1 MTFNDDAD
9 LSLSQDFAEAEANY
23 PQAFGITFTPQV
35 TGIALGVVGLIT
47 AAYLLLNFVKPAYDS
62 LQTLKEEE
70 TTKQEKVD
78 AFKSGAID
86 QKLLVAQNRL
96 TQAELLRSQ
105 VLTQFTSSQDLETL
119 LYDISRLAKGK
130 NLILNSYTP
139 TGEPKIVND
148 NSLGNAVNKKLKRQT
163 FNVEIEGSYPK
174 IHAFL
179 GDLEKLQPLLL
190 VSGLKMAFDKS
201 SFKVNAVDLK
211 IVNGNL
217 ISKGKI
223 IPNQDEIIKASF
235 LLEAILPLTP
245 EELAKI
251 AKAEEK
257 TKKQQSPKDNQ
268 TTEEK
273 K

>member
-23 PQAFGITFTPQV
+23 PQAFGISFTPQV

-78 AFKSGAID
+78 AFKSVAID

-119 LYDISRLAKGK
+119 LYDISRLAKSK
-130 NLILNSYTP
+130 NIILNSYTP
-139 TGEPKIVND
+139 TGELKIVND
-148 NSLGNAVNKKLKRQT
+148 NSLGNTVNKKLKRQT
-163 FNVEIEGSYPK
+163 FSVEIEGSYPK

-190 VSGLKMAFDKS
+190 VSGLKMTFDKS
-201 SFKVNAVDLK
+201 SFKVNAVDFK

-223 IPNQDEIIKASF
+223 VPNQDEIIKASF

-251 AKAEEK
+251 AQAEEK
-257 TKKQQSPKDNQ
+257 AKKQQSAKDNK